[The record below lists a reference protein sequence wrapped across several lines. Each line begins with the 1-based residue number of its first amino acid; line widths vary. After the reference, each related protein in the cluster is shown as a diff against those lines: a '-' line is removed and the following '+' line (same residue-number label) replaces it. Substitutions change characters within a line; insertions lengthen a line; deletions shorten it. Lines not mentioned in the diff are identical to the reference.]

1 MWNLTLEYSKTTA
14 AAKASSVSRSS
25 LIVLS
30 VHTLRGDFTV
40 RWTGDLL
47 DKQGLAQVLLV
58 TSFKSLLDVL
68 MVPRGNF
75 H

>member
-1 MWNLTLEYSKTTA
+1 MWNLTLEYSKTAA
-14 AAKASSVSRSS
+14 AAKASSVSRKPDSFKCAP
-25 LIVLS
+25 
-30 VHTLRGDFTV
+30 LRGDFTV